1 MFLDLVFLLHCVWV
15 RVTSH
20 SFSNA
25 ARNLGVIFH
34 SPFALKEQVN
44 KLCWLAYQDIRRIGS
59 IRQYL
64 LFFKP
69 PTLSFPTLF
78 SLSLIIVMLALLG
91 LLRFSSIKFKEWST
105 VQLASSA
112 KLLNLPISLLYFT
125 IYTGCQSAADS
136 IQNSSHLLPHC
147 LWCSSSISLW
157 VASSLLSFSLS
168 SLSLRYSDLPCSSDG
183 QETLGERS
191 FQYIGP
197 VIWNSLPLSV
207 FTLFF

>member
-1 MFLDLVFLLHCVWV
+1 MPVHTKLPLLFCLGLITVMLSLLDL
-15 RVTSH
+15 
-20 SFSNA
+20 
-25 ARNLGVIFH
+25 LG
-34 SPFALKEQVN
+34 
-44 KLCWLAYQDIRRIGS
+44 
-59 IRQYL
+59 
-64 LFFKP
+64 
-69 PTLSFPTLF
+69 F
-78 SLSLIIVMLALLG
+78 SLV
-91 LLRFSSIKFKEWST
+91 KFKDWST